1 KIRFLF
7 SHVNSSLCLY
17 LPFRLDIK
25 QLISYSINFLRVH
38 SYFCPVYTKNQH
50 HFLMNGMKHMSFF
63 RKESSLQEKEKQMKQ
78 VSVSLDKNINFI
90 RTQLCDTED
99 LLMKEI
105 TWNEHQ
111 GMLVYLNTMINSD
124 QFQRIFLAPST
135 EMKQTNDLN
144 SVVNDL
150 LSGSVAIFIESEP
163 TCYLCNIIQS
173 NPRSPDEPD
182 SEKIVRGSHIG
193 FVENFEVNLNM
204 IRERVKNRHLKI
216 EYFTLGKEEN
226 STVAMI
232 YLHNVVNETLVQKVR
247 KRINANNSDMVF
259 SPGYLEEDIEDSP
272 ASPFPQVLYTERPDR
287 V

>member
-1 KIRFLF
+1 
-7 SHVNSSLCLY
+7 
-17 LPFRLDIK
+17 LDIK

-38 SYFCPVYTKNQH
+38 SYFCPVYTKKQH

-90 RTQLCDTED
+90 RSELCNTDD

-111 GMLVYLNTMINSD
+111 GMLVYLDTMINTD
-124 QFQRIFLAPST
+124 QFQRIFLAPIT
-135 EMKQTNDLN
+135 EMNFGEQMDNLVARPEMNQTNDLN
-144 SVVNDL
+144 SIVNYL
-150 LSGSVAIFIESEP
+150 LLGSVTIIIESET
-163 TCYLCNIIQS
+163 TCYLYNIIQS

-216 EYFTLGKEEN
+216 EY
-226 STVAMI
+226 
-232 YLHNVVNETLVQKVR
+232 
-247 KRINANNSDMVF
+247 
-259 SPGYLEEDIEDSP
+259 
-272 ASPFPQVLYTERPDR
+272 
-287 V
+287 